1 LAGGCALLRKGK
13 QRRTKAGGWVLAAL
27 ANTFFATARALPLGT
42 ASNFGGFVGRTL
54 GTTLMKDR
62 NIARNLAIAFPNLSL
77 PERDRLAAGIADN
90 LGRVIAEMPH
100 LEAFRNATHDT
111 RIDIEGL
118 DYLPKSGPSVF
129 VGGHLSNW
137 EVGVVALC
145 KHLGGLNTLYS
156 PIGAPAVDRQLQFFR
171 AKTGANYLER
181 NRSSL
186 RTIFDD
192 MESGRSVAMLIDQRV
207 ATGPTV
213 NFFGRPALASN
224 LPARLAMRFN
234 IPIIPVDGSR
244 ITPNHFVI
252 RLHQPIRPTD
262 YPIENQEQAMTQAIM
277 TAIESIVRRS
287 PDVWFCN
294 KARWK
299 DTVSTMPA
307 ADEAQ
312 APLAGTMTAKEEF

>member
-1 LAGGCALLRKGK
+1 MLRKGK
-13 QRRTKAGGWVLAAL
+13 QRRSKSGGRVLAGLSNA
-27 ANTFFATARALPLGT
+27 FFGIARALPLNA
-42 ASNFGGFVGRTL
+42 ASNFGGFVGRSL
-54 GTTLMKDR
+54 GMTLMKDR
-62 NIARNLAIAFPNLSL
+62 NIARNLMIAFPNLSAA
-77 PERDRLAAGIADN
+77 ERDRLMAGIADN

-100 LEAFRNATHDT
+100 LEAFRNGTQNT

-118 DYLPKSGPSVF
+118 DYLPKSGPCVF

-137 EVGVVALC
+137 EMGVIALC

-156 PIGAPAVDRQLQFFR
+156 PIGVAAVDQQLQFFR

-213 NFFGRPALASN
+213 NFFGRPALASS

-234 IPIIPVDGSR
+234 VPIVPVDGSR
-244 ITPNHFVI
+244 LTPHHFVV
-252 RLHQPIRPTD
+252 RLHEPIRPD
-262 YPIENQEQAMTQAIM
+262 EHPAESREQDMTQAMM
-277 TAIESIVRRS
+277 TAIEAIVRRS

-299 DTVSTMPA
+299 DTSSAMPA
-307 ADEAQ
+307 ADETST
-312 APLAGTMTAKEEF
+312 PLAAPMTAKEEF

>member
-1 LAGGCALLRKGK
+1 LLRKGK
-13 QRRTKAGGWVLAAL
+13 QRRTRSGGLVLGAVSNA
-27 ANTFFATARALPLGT
+27 FFAIARTLPLGA
-42 ASNFGGFVGRTL
+42 ASNFGGFVGRAL

-62 NIARNLAIAFPNLSL
+62 NIARNLGIAFPNLSVAD
-77 PERDRLAAGIADN
+77 RDRLMAGIADN

-100 LEAFRNATHDT
+100 LEAFRNQTHNT

-118 DYLPKSGPSVF
+118 ENLPGSGPSVF

-145 KHLGGLNTLYS
+145 KHLGGLNTLYT
-156 PIGAPAVDRQLQFFR
+156 PIGVPAVDQQLQFFR
-171 AKTGANYLER
+171 ARTGATYLER

-192 MESGRSVAMLIDQRV
+192 MEAGRSAAMLIDQRV
-207 ATGPTV
+207 ANGPTV

-224 LPARLAMRFN
+224 LPARLSMRFN
-234 IPIIPVDGSR
+234 VPIVPVDGSR
-244 ITPNHFVI
+244 LTPHHFVI
-252 RLHQPIRPTD
+252 RLHKPIRPTD
-262 YPIENQEQAMTQAIM
+262 YPDESREQDMTQAMM
-277 TAIESIVRRS
+277 TAIEEIVCRS

-299 DTVSTMPA
+299 DKDTATTTPA
-307 ADEAQ
+307 ADGT
-312 APLAGTMTAKEEF
+312 PNTLAGTMTAKEEF